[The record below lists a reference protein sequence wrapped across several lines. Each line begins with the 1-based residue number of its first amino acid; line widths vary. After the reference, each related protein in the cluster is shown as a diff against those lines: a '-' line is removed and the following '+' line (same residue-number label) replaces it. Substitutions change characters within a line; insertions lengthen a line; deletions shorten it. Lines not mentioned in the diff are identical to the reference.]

1 MKEII
6 RHGKKKKNEIN
17 SDKTTTTK
25 RKKTHVSSKETAT
38 EKETHSSGI
47 WSGTVS
53 FSLVAI
59 PVRLVKA
66 VEPGHISFRML
77 HSKDYSTLE
86 RKMLCPEDEMIVS
99 TEEII
104 RGYEI
109 EPGRHIMIS
118 DEELESVTPER
129 SRTIEIAE
137 FIDINEV
144 DPIYY
149 DHPYF
154 LVPLKGGEKAY
165 RLLAESMQKTG
176 KAGIAKFVLDERE
189 YFVIIKNKD
198 GALEVSTL
206 HYKDEILPYDD
217 TGKEKVKFSD
227 EEKNGIKKIIKEMTE
242 EFTPEKYSD
251 MRREKLLDILKKK
264 MEKKEEVEAPET
276 EEEKTS
282 EGMVDLMEALQESM
296 SKMKRQK

>member
-1 MKEII
+1 
-6 RHGKKKKNEIN
+6 
-17 SDKTTTTK
+17 
-25 RKKTHVSSKETAT
+25 
-38 EKETHSSGI
+38 
-47 WSGTVS
+47 
-53 FSLVAI
+53 
-59 PVRLVKA
+59 
-66 VEPGHISFRML
+66 
-77 HSKDYSTLE
+77 
-86 RKMLCPEDEMIVS
+86 MLCPEDEMIVS